1 MLVLYVEDTSCYWV
15 RILEH
20 RPGKVDQTSSST
32 HIIDSTEFLE
42 LTMSVSGWYANPAN
56 RVKHELVSIG
66 DVCAMMCGNS
76 FQRYSCDLL
85 LVYMHKEKLPPRVY
99 DDDDDDDDSDNDN
112 DNDDGDNNNNNKYLI
127 LILIS
132 NINNNK
138 YLILISELY

>member
-1 MLVLYVEDTSCYWV
+1 
-15 RILEH
+15 
-20 RPGKVDQTSSST
+20 
-32 HIIDSTEFLE
+32 
-42 LTMSVSGWYANPAN
+42 MSVSGWYANPAN

-66 DVCAMMCGNS
+66 DLCAMMCGNS

-85 LVYMHKEKLPPRVY
+85 LVYMHKEKLPPKVY
-99 DDDDDDDDSDNDN
+99 DDDDDDDN
-112 DNDDGDNNNNNKYLI
+112 DNDDDDDNNNNNNNKYLT

>member
-1 MLVLYVEDTSCYWV
+1 
-15 RILEH
+15 
-20 RPGKVDQTSSST
+20 
-32 HIIDSTEFLE
+32 
-42 LTMSVSGWYANPAN
+42 MSVSGWYANPAN

-66 DVCAMMCGNS
+66 DLCAMMCGNS

-85 LVYMHKEKLPPRVY
+85 LVYMHKEKLPPKVY
-99 DDDDDDDDSDNDN
+99 DDNDNDN
-112 DNDDGDNNNNNKYLI
+112 DNDDDDDGDNNNNKYLI

>member
-1 MLVLYVEDTSCYWV
+1 
-15 RILEH
+15 
-20 RPGKVDQTSSST
+20 
-32 HIIDSTEFLE
+32 
-42 LTMSVSGWYANPAN
+42 MSVSGWYANPAN

-66 DVCAMMCGNS
+66 DLCAMMCGNS

-85 LVYMHKEKLPPRVY
+85 LVYMHKEKLPPKV
-99 DDDDDDDDSDNDN
+99 DDDDN
-112 DNDDGDNNNNNKYLI
+112 DNDDDDGDNNNNKYLI

>member
-1 MLVLYVEDTSCYWV
+1 M

-20 RPGKVDQTSSST
+20 RPGKADQTSSST

-66 DVCAMMCGNS
+66 DLCAMMCGNS

-85 LVYMHKEKLPPRVY
+85 LVYMHKEKLPPKVY
-99 DDDDDDDDSDNDN
+99 DDDDNDDNDNDNDN
-112 DNDDGDNNNNNKYLI
+112 DNDDDDNNNNNKYLL
-127 LILIS
+127 LIFIS

-138 YLILISELY
+138 YLILISEVY

>member
-1 MLVLYVEDTSCYWV
+1 
-15 RILEH
+15 
-20 RPGKVDQTSSST
+20 
-32 HIIDSTEFLE
+32 
-42 LTMSVSGWYANPAN
+42 MSVSGWYANPAN

-66 DVCAMMCGNS
+66 DLCAMMCGNS

-85 LVYMHKEKLPPRVY
+85 LVYMHKEKLPPKVY
-99 DDDDDDDDSDNDN
+99 DDNDDDDDDNDNDN
-112 DNDDGDNNNNNKYLI
+112 DDDDDGDNNNNNKYII

>member
-1 MLVLYVEDTSCYWV
+1 M

-20 RPGKVDQTSSST
+20 RPGKVDQTGSST

-66 DVCAMMCGNS
+66 DLCAMMCGNS

-85 LVYMHKEKLPPRVY
+85 LVYMHKEKLPPKVY
-99 DDDDDDDDSDNDN
+99 YDDDDDNDNDNDNDDDDDDDD
-112 DNDDGDNNNNNKYLI
+112 NNNNKYLI

>member
-1 MLVLYVEDTSCYWV
+1 
-15 RILEH
+15 
-20 RPGKVDQTSSST
+20 
-32 HIIDSTEFLE
+32 
-42 LTMSVSGWYANPAN
+42 MSVSGWYANPAN

-66 DVCAMMCGNS
+66 DLCAMMCGNS

-85 LVYMHKEKLPPRVY
+85 LVYMHKEKLPPKVY
-99 DDDDDDDDSDNDN
+99 DDDNDN
-112 DNDDGDNNNNNKYLI
+112 DNDNDADDGDNNNNNNKYLI

>member
-1 MLVLYVEDTSCYWV
+1 M

-20 RPGKVDQTSSST
+20 RPGKADQTGSST
-32 HIIDSTEFLE
+32 HIIDGTEFLE

-66 DVCAMMCGNS
+66 DLCAMMCGNS
-76 FQRYSCDLL
+76 FQRYSCELL
-85 LVYMHKEKLPPRVY
+85 LVYMHKEKPPPKVY
-99 DDDDDDDDSDNDN
+99 GDDDDDNDNDN
-112 DNDDGDNNNNNKYLI
+112 DNDDDDGDNNNNNNKYLI
-127 LILIS
+127 LTLIS

>member
-1 MLVLYVEDTSCYWV
+1 M

-20 RPGKVDQTSSST
+20 RPGKADQTSSST
-32 HIIDSTEFLE
+32 HIIDSAEFLE

-56 RVKHELVSIG
+56 RVKHELVSMG
-66 DVCAMMCGNS
+66 DLCAMMCGNS

-85 LVYMHKEKLPPRVY
+85 LVYMHKEKLPPKVY
-99 DDDDDDDDSDNDN
+99 DDDDDDNDNDN
-112 DNDDGDNNNNNKYLI
+112 DNHDDDSDNNNNNKYLI

>member
-1 MLVLYVEDTSCYWV
+1 M

-20 RPGKVDQTSSST
+20 RPGKADQTSNT

-66 DVCAMMCGNS
+66 DLCAMMCGNS

-85 LVYMHKEKLPPRVY
+85 LVYMHKEKLPPKVY
-99 DDDDDDDDSDNDN
+99 DDDDDDDNDNDN
-112 DNDDGDNNNNNKYLI
+112 DNDDDDNNNKYLL
-127 LILIS
+127 LIFIS
-132 NINNNK
+132 NINKNK
-138 YLILISELY
+138 YLILISEVY

>member
-1 MLVLYVEDTSCYWV
+1 
-15 RILEH
+15 
-20 RPGKVDQTSSST
+20 
-32 HIIDSTEFLE
+32 
-42 LTMSVSGWYANPAN
+42 MSVSGWYANPAN

-66 DVCAMMCGNS
+66 DLCAMMCGNS

-85 LVYMHKEKLPPRVY
+85 LVYMHKEKLPPKVY
-99 DDDDDDDDSDNDN
+99 DDNDDDDDDNDN
-112 DNDDGDNNNNNKYLI
+112 DNDDDDDDGGNNNNKYII

>member
-1 MLVLYVEDTSCYWV
+1 M

-20 RPGKVDQTSSST
+20 RPGKADQTGSST

-66 DVCAMMCGNS
+66 DLCAMMCGNS

-85 LVYMHKEKLPPRVY
+85 LVYMHKEKLPPKVY
-99 DDDDDDDDSDNDN
+99 DDDDDNDNDN
-112 DNDDGDNNNNNKYLI
+112 DNVNDADDCDNNNNNNKYLI

>member
-1 MLVLYVEDTSCYWV
+1 M

-20 RPGKVDQTSSST
+20 RREKADQTSSST

-66 DVCAMMCGNS
+66 DLCAMMCGNS

-85 LVYMHKEKLPPRVY
+85 LVYMHKEKLPPKVY
-99 DDDDDDDDSDNDN
+99 DDDHNDNDN
-112 DNDDGDNNNNNKYLI
+112 DNEDDDGDSNNNNKYLI

-138 YLILISELY
+138 YLILMSELY

>member
-1 MLVLYVEDTSCYWV
+1 
-15 RILEH
+15 
-20 RPGKVDQTSSST
+20 
-32 HIIDSTEFLE
+32 
-42 LTMSVSGWYANPAN
+42 MSVSGWYANPAN

-66 DVCAMMCGNS
+66 DLCAMMCGNS

-85 LVYMHKEKLPPRVY
+85 LGYMHKEKLPPKVY
-99 DDDDDDDDSDNDN
+99 DDDDDDDGDNDN
-112 DNDDGDNNNNNKYLI
+112 DNDDDDDNNNNNKYLI

>member
-1 MLVLYVEDTSCYWV
+1 
-15 RILEH
+15 
-20 RPGKVDQTSSST
+20 
-32 HIIDSTEFLE
+32 
-42 LTMSVSGWYANPAN
+42 MSVSGWYANPAK

-66 DVCAMMCGNS
+66 DLCAMMCGNS

-85 LVYMHKEKLPPRVY
+85 LVYMHKEKLPPKVY
-99 DDDDDDDDSDNDN
+99 DDNDDDDDDNDN
-112 DNDDGDNNNNNKYLI
+112 DNDDDDDDGGNNNNKYII

>member
-1 MLVLYVEDTSCYWV
+1 M

-20 RPGKVDQTSSST
+20 RPGKADQTSSST

-66 DVCAMMCGNS
+66 DLCAMMCGNS

-85 LVYMHKEKLPPRVY
+85 LVYMHKEKLPPKVY
-99 DDDDDDDDSDNDN
+99 DDDDDNDNDN
-112 DNDDGDNNNNNKYLI
+112 DNDNDADDCDNNNNNNNNKYLI

>member
-1 MLVLYVEDTSCYWV
+1 
-15 RILEH
+15 
-20 RPGKVDQTSSST
+20 
-32 HIIDSTEFLE
+32 
-42 LTMSVSGWYANPAN
+42 MSVSGWYANPAN

-66 DVCAMMCGNS
+66 DLCAMMCGNS

-85 LVYMHKEKLPPRVY
+85 LVYMHKEKLPPKVY
-99 DDDDDDDDSDNDN
+99 DDNDDDDDDNDNDDDDDDDD
-112 DNDDGDNNNNNKYLI
+112 GGNNNNKYII

>member
-1 MLVLYVEDTSCYWV
+1 
-15 RILEH
+15 
-20 RPGKVDQTSSST
+20 
-32 HIIDSTEFLE
+32 
-42 LTMSVSGWYANPAN
+42 MSVSGWYANPAN

-66 DVCAMMCGNS
+66 DLCAMMCGNS

-85 LVYMHKEKLPPRVY
+85 LVYMHKEKLPPKVY
-99 DDDDDDDDSDNDN
+99 DDNDDDDDDDDNDN
-112 DNDDGDNNNNNKYLI
+112 DNDDDDDDGGNNNNKYII

>member
-1 MLVLYVEDTSCYWV
+1 
-15 RILEH
+15 
-20 RPGKVDQTSSST
+20 
-32 HIIDSTEFLE
+32 
-42 LTMSVSGWYANPAN
+42 MSVSGWYANPAN

-66 DVCAMMCGNS
+66 DLCAMMCGNS

-85 LVYMHKEKLPPRVY
+85 LVYMHKEKLPPKVY
-99 DDDDDDDDSDNDN
+99 DDDDDNDNDN
-112 DNDDGDNNNNNKYLI
+112 DNDNDADDCDNNNNNNKYLI

>member
-20 RPGKVDQTSSST
+20 RPGKADQTSSST

-66 DVCAMMCGNS
+66 DLCAMMCGNS